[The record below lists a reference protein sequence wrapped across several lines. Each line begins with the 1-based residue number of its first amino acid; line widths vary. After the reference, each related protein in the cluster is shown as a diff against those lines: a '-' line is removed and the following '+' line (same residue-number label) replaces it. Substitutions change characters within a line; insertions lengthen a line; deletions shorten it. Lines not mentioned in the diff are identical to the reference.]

1 MSFLKRLTSRSKS
14 HSEPE
19 ALVEV
24 VQWKLTNTEQ
34 SLDLIDE
41 QSKLKPQIV
50 FKHSTRCGVSS
61 MVLRRFE
68 RQSHEVISG
77 MDFHMVD
84 LISNRDI
91 SNAIAARYGITHQS
105 PQLIIVKNGTAV
117 YNVSHYDITTV
128 ELEQYL

>member
-19 ALVEV
+19 VLVEV
-24 VQWKLTNTEQ
+24 VQWKLTNSEQ
-34 SLDLIDE
+34 ALDLIDE
-41 QSKLKPQIV
+41 QSKRKPQIV

-84 LISNRDI
+84 LISNREV
-91 SNAIAARYGITHQS
+91 SNAVAARYGIMHQS

-117 YNVSHYDITTV
+117 FNDSHYDITTV